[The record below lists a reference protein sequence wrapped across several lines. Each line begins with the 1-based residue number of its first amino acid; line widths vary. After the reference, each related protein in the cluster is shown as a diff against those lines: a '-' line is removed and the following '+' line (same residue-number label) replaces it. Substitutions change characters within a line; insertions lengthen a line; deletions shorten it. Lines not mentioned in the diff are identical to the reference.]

1 MTRLVEQKPSLVDIG
16 TLEEFLLVEGIIKSG
31 MFRFEG

>member
-1 MTRLVEQKPSLVDIG
+1 MTRLVERKPSLMDID
-16 TLEEFLLVEGIIKSG
+16 TLEDFLLVEGIIKSG